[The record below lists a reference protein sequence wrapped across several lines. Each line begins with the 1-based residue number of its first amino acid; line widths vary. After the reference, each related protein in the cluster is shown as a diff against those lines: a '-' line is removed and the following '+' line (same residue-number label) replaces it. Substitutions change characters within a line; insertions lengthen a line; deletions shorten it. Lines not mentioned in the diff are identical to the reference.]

1 MITDDTVRLVC
12 VYMLLLGEFFSLS
25 IWPKPA
31 KSVLVWTGDKSQ
43 AGSIKTKNYSTK
55 KSFITKSDVTHHKSL
70 AQLSTFMHILKESK
84 IMFINIKT
92 EMKINF

>member
-31 KSVLVWTGDKSQ
+31 
-43 AGSIKTKNYSTK
+43 
-55 KSFITKSDVTHHKSL
+55 KSDVTHHKSL